1 MKQFVVFL
9 AASALLMSCQQPV
22 QQESPKKE
30 GVNETLETIFTRKS
44 VRAYTTDKVSDEM
57 LHTLV
62 RAGMSAP
69 SSRDQRP
76 WEFIIVTDRAKLDAM
91 GEALPTAKMLKETQ
105 QAIIVCGDTNKSPN
119 AWVYDCSAA
128 AMNILLAAESMG
140 LGAVWTAAHP
150 YPERMDI
157 VRETLQLPEH
167 IIPLNVIPLG
177 YPAGETKPK
186 DKYAEEQIHR
196 NGW

>member
-1 MKQFVVFL
+1 MRQLFILLV
-9 AASALLMSCQQPV
+9 ASVLLVSCRQSV
-22 QQESPKKE
+22 QQESPKQE
-30 GVNETLETIFTRKS
+30 DVNETLQTIFNRKS
-44 VRAYTTDKVSDEM
+44 VRTYTADRVSDEI
-57 LHTLV
+57 LNTLV
-62 RAGMSAP
+62 RAGMAAP

-76 WEFIIVTDRAKLDAM
+76 WEFVIVTDRAKLDAM

-105 QAIIVCGDTNKSPN
+105 QAIVVCGDTNRSPN
-119 AWVYDCSAA
+119 AWVHDCSAA
-128 AMNILLAAESMG
+128 AMSILLAAESMG

-150 YPERMDI
+150 YPERIQI

-177 YPAGETKPK
+177 YPAGDEKPK